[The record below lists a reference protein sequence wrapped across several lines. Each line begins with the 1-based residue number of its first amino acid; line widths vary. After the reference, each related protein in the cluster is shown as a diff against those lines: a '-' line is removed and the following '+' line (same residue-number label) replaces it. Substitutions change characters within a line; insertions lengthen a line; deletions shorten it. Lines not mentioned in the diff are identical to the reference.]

1 MPRIYTRSGDKGD
14 TFCYALGG
22 RVPKYH
28 LVMELLGTIDEA
40 NSAIGL
46 ARAACGML
54 RDSGIPLFLR
64 RAQEI
69 LFLVGF
75 SVSGAKELE
84 GGEVEELEKWVDRLM
99 EGIELKG
106 FILPAGGECASRIH
120 LARAIVRRAE
130 RLFFKARDEG
140 LLSKG
145 DAIDEAGRVLNR
157 LSDALFAAAVRAAH
171 EGPGLEYVKP

>member
-1 MPRIYTRSGDKGD
+1 MARIYTRTGDKGD

-28 LVMELLGTIDEA
+28 PVMELLGTIDEA

-46 ARAACGML
+46 ARAACAAL
-54 RDSGIPLFLR
+54 TSSEIPLLLR

-75 SVSGAKELE
+75 SISGARGLR
-84 GGEVEELEKWVDRLM
+84 GGEVEELERWVDKLM
-99 EGIELKG
+99 EGIDLKG

-120 LARAIVRRAE
+120 LARAVVRRAE

-140 LLSKG
+140 LLGEGS
-145 DAIDEAGRVLNR
+145 AIEEVGRVLNR
-157 LSDALFAAAVRAAH
+157 LSDALFAAAVRAAYD
-171 EGPGLEYVKP
+171 GPGLEYVKP